1 MLSRQPLK
9 NANKRRRKMSQ
20 ENLGAKA
27 FTAGE
32 DLEAYRR
39 VKLST
44 GSGSQVEYADAGE
57 DFIGI
62 TAGKVASGDFIT
74 VKLKTSGRTFKLVA
88 DGAIDAGGDFYGADD
103 GKVSATVSGSIIGKA
118 LEASA
123 SDLEVIEGLLA

>member
-1 MLSRQPLK
+1 
-9 NANKRRRKMSQ
+9 MSQ

-27 FTAGE
+27 FVAGE

-57 DFIGI
+57 AFIGI
-62 TAGKVASGDFIT
+62 TAAKTLQNDFVT
-74 VKLKTSGRTFKLVA
+74 VNLKTTGRTFKLVA
-88 DGAIDAGGDFYGADD
+88 VGAISVGADFYGADD
-103 GKVSATVSGSIIGKA
+103 GKISATVSGSIIGKA